1 MSSNERRKHGFTTPD
16 QNAGQQDPTTE
27 AMAQLVPGGQDVLK
41 VLSEFETGL
50 DALRKLYAERQ
61 ALQNRL
67 REREDEIHARDG
79 QLADK
84 SRELSEL
91 RARFDEQVHQLDQA
105 RQELEDRE
113 RSLATRAEQIDHA
126 MRAHAEAQRQSEE
139 ATAAALAEIDSQRAV
154 ARRDA
159 EKLSERARELD
170 KRAKELAEQGEALDR
185 AQKEL
190 AKARAALQQEREQLD
205 AMRRASDEREKQLAQ
220 REKQLEEQ
228 QAATQKQI
236 ATREKRIADLQ
247 STIAEREKGME
258 ESRTQLSAC
267 QSQLEQAHGQVSE
280 AQQRCAAMETELQE
294 AKANAQQAG
303 ELRGRVGQLEVALKN
318 EQDHAQSLHGQ
329 CQQAAG
335 AVSQLQQRCQEME
348 AGVER
353 LRRELD
359 EAVSARDA
367 AHAKAASIAQELA
380 ARFEQ
385 EMDQALSRN
394 RDELRGEFEQAKE
407 QQRVAF
413 ADERRQFE
421 RRSSERLSQAIA
433 EASSASAAALEKRLR
448 EEMAEELA
456 REIEGAKAAA
466 LAESNQRLAT
476 EQKKWE
482 IAAQQRMQQ
491 VMDAACE
498 KTRQDLASKLESQ
511 HAENLASQLALHAGQ
526 ASMSLEAARREAR
539 QQFERELH
547 DVREQ
552 ARQAIA
558 QERERLEAETKARI
572 ERTIEEARTSAS
584 QGEAAVVEWQRKL
597 EEERSQRGAIVRELT
612 GVVEEYEQLWGVEHE
627 QAARLSE
634 SIASLAGATDAQAG
648 LSALRER
655 IREDASQRN
664 EMKEQLEVTTHQL
677 SDAMSRIVALETRL
691 RARNEDGAYIPGGWR
706 NPESMERKRV
716 RLQHARSLMRDQ
728 TDKIRKGSEAL
739 RKRFEQTERVL
750 SQRAELA
757 QARERVIDAERRVQ
771 SAAAKSKVGVVLLC
785 VTTSIAILA
794 GLSYGIA
801 REVAPATFVAT
812 SVISADGRGRDLN
825 GAELAEWKE
834 YHENILKD
842 PRFHQM
848 AGERFQRVGFAE
860 LASASAAKQLAEQQI
875 DVQERTPGEMML
887 SLSGEG
893 SSRTERVLDT
903 FTAAFV
909 SHANAAQT
917 ARVDGSVT
925 AVKQQ
930 AKSGTDPIDKTR
942 MYWALGM
949 LGGGVLLF
957 GMIAMGIWRKLA
969 GAKTQFERDTQMAA
983 VLDQARW
990 GDVSMPDLKDIEKRT
1005 VKKDEAQK
1013 KAA

>member
-1 MSSNERRKHGFTTPD
+1 MSSNERRKNAANISD
-16 QNAGQQDPTTE
+16 QQSGQIQDPTTE
-27 AMAQLVPGGQDVLK
+27 GMAHIVPGGQDVLK

-67 REREDEIHARDG
+67 RDREEELHTRDG

-84 SRELSEL
+84 SRELSDL
-91 RARFDEQVHQLDQA
+91 RTRFDEQVHELDRA
-105 RQELEDRE
+105 RQDLEERE
-113 RSLATRAEQIDHA
+113 RTVASRAEQIDHA

-139 ATAAALAEIDSQRAV
+139 ATAATLAEIESQRVA
-154 ARRDA
+154 ARREA
-159 EKLSERARELD
+159 EKLSERASELD
-170 KRAKELAEQGEALDR
+170 KRAKDLVRQGEALDR
-185 AQKEL
+185 AEKEV
-190 AKARAALQQEREQLD
+190 AKARAALQQEREQVQSL
-205 AMRRASDEREKQLAQ
+205 REACEQ
-220 REKQLEEQ
+220 REKELASQ

-236 ATREKRIADLQ
+236 ATREKRITDLQ
-247 STIAEREKGME
+247 STIAEREKVME
-258 ESRTQLSAC
+258 ESLA
-267 QSQLEQAHGQVSE
+267 QLETCQAQLTTAQNQSTE
-280 AQQRCAAMETELQE
+280 AQQRCAAMEAALQE
-294 AKANAQQAG
+294 AQATAAQAG
-303 ELRGRVGQLEVALKN
+303 ELRSKVGQLEVALRN

-329 CQQAAG
+329 CQQAAS
-335 AVSQLQQRCQEME
+335 AVSQLQQRCQELE
-348 AGVER
+348 SSVER
-353 LRRELD
+353 MRRELE
-359 EAVSARDA
+359 EAVAARQA
-367 AHAKAASIAQELA
+367 AQAKITAVAQELA

-385 EMDQALSRN
+385 EMDQALART
-394 RDELRGEFEQAKE
+394 REELKGEFEQAKE
-407 QQRVAF
+407 QQRAAF
-413 ADERRQFE
+413 AEERRQIE

-456 REIEGAKAAA
+456 REIEGTKAAA
-466 LAESNQRLAT
+466 LAESNQRLIS

-482 IAAQQRMQQ
+482 SAAQQRVQQ
-491 VMDAACE
+491 AVDAACE
-498 KTRQDLASKLESQ
+498 KTRQELTNKLESQ
-511 HAENLASQLALHAGQ
+511 HSENLAAQLTLHAGQ
-526 ASMSLEAARREAR
+526 AAMSIEAAQREAR
-539 QQFERELH
+539 QQFEKELAE
-547 DVREQ
+547 VREH

-558 QERERLEAETKARI
+558 QERERMEMETKSRI
-572 ERTIEEARTSAS
+572 ERTIEEARESAS

-597 EEERSQRGAIVRELT
+597 EAERSQRGAIVRELT
-612 GVVEEYEQLWGVEHE
+612 GVVEEYEQLWGVERE

-634 SIASLAGATDAQAG
+634 SIASLAGETDAQAG
-648 LSALRER
+648 LTALRER
-655 IREDASQRN
+655 IREDASHRN

-691 RARNEDGAYIPGGWR
+691 RTRSEEGAYIPGGWR
-706 NPESMERKRV
+706 TPESMERKRV

-757 QARERVIDAERRVQ
+757 QARERVIDAERKVQ

-794 GLSYGIA
+794 GLSYGVA

-812 SVISADGRGRDLN
+812 AVIAADGRGRDLN

-875 DVQERTPGEMML
+875 DIHERAPGEMML
-887 SLSGEG
+887 SLPGEG

-930 AKSGTDPIDKTR
+930 AKAGSDPIDKTR

-949 LGGGVLLF
+949 LGGGVLVF
-957 GMIAMGIWRKLA
+957 GMIALGIWRKLA
-969 GAKTQFERDTQMAA
+969 GAKTQFERDTQLAA

-1005 VKKDEAQK
+1005 VKKEDAQK